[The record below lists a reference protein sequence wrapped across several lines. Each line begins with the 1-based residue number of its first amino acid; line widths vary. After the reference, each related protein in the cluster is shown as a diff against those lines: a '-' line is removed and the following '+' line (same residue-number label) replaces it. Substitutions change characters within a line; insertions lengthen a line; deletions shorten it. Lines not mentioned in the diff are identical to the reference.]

1 MSAIDRVGLTAT
13 IYTRLRPQEVTYTV
27 PGQAAVRP
35 QLQLLSGAPPRPSP
49 PILQMYSGRSRENQP
64 DTLMRRLCRTAGQA
78 RRKN

>member
-1 MSAIDRVGLTAT
+1 MSAIDRVGPTAA

-27 PGQAAVRP
+27 PGQAAERP
-35 QLQLLSGAPPRPSP
+35 VATSFGGAPRPSP